1 MGAEKM
7 NKIICDIDSTITDH
21 WNRIRRNTVP
31 KWPGGMIS
39 NKAWLKEEVLKDKIL
54 PHCKSVLD
62 ALHGRDFEIKYLSA
76 RGWSSAGEIS
86 EEQLTRLGVPN
97 PWKIT
102 IVSNMQEKIDKLTSR
117 SCDFYIDDFL
127 SGQEGNIGT
136 FRGDIARAIEA
147 KGIRVIVFRNDWLDV
162 LYQINYYV
170 SGEKQWQMEKS

>member
-1 MGAEKM
+1 
-7 NKIICDIDSTITDH
+7 
-21 WNRIRRNTVP
+21 
-31 KWPGGMIS
+31 
-39 NKAWLKEEVLKDKIL
+39 
-54 PHCKSVLD
+54 
-62 ALHGRDFEIKYLSA
+62 LHGRDFEIKYLSA